1 MITAHTET
9 QNVPATYSLVI
20 IVKRMLL
27 HFHAFVLKS
36 ASPEHVMHVLSII
49 FQYFN
54 QTSNGGCTSDS

>member
-27 HFHAFVLKS
+27 HFHAFVLNS

-49 FQYFN
+49 FP
-54 QTSNGGCTSDS
+54 TGARGAVGCTSHS